1 MINLY
6 DAQSFQNLNIDE
18 IANLDGEII
27 RYYFNIDIR

>member
-6 DAQSFQNLNIDE
+6 DAQSFQNLYIDE